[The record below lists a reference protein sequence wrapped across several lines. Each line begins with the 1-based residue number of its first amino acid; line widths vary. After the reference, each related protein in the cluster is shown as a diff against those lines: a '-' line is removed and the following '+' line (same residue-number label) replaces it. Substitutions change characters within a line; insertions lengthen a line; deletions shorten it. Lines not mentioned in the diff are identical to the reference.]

1 MSAYTWRM
9 PRRYSRSDGKGPVI
23 AVAVVAV
30 LVAAGGT
37 KAAHGPARAATEG
50 AAAVQAIAYARQQVG
65 VPYCWGGTGGGCFDC
80 SGLVQMAYRSAG
92 VHIAR
97 TSQAQ
102 WATERHVSSPRP
114 GDLVF
119 FAGSDGSMTD
129 PGHVGIVTGHGRMI
143 EAYATGWPIR
153 YASYNRPD
161 LVGFT
166 DPQGGAR

>member
-80 SGLVQMAYRSAG
+80 SGLVDWSMRQQGYKGPRLTTYS
-92 VHIAR
+92 IAHLG
-97 TSQAQ
+97 TSVKGRPLQ
-102 WATERHVSSPRP
+102 P
-114 GDLVF
+114 GDLVL
-119 FAGSDGSMTD
+119 ANGGE
-129 PGHVGIVTGHGRMI
+129 HVVIYAGHGKVI
-143 EAYATGWPIR
+143 AAPHTG
-153 YASYNRPD
+153 
-161 LVGFT
+161 T
-166 DPQGGAR
+166 DVQYQSLSKFNITDVRRV